1 MPDVVVGVLPVEH
14 VVVGVLPVKHRDA
27 FIWPGAVTQDG
38 AFVLPTSLPG
48 HESAKV
54 LIETIFG
61 KGYPLVLP
69 ATALQAVLRRRQSI
83 GGVG

>member
-1 MPDVVVGVLPVEH
+1 MPIEY
-14 VVVGVLPVKHRDA
+14 RDA
-27 FIWPGAVTQDG
+27 LIWPGAVTQDG

-61 KGYPLVLP
+61 KGYPLVLST
-69 ATALQAVLRRRQSI
+69 TAMQAVLLSTTTMQAVLRRRQSI